1 MSHEPSSKSLMAENT
16 NPQDGLTQEGV
27 KQEKACVEKRNPWVL
42 KALEVQ
48 GIKATQAPLIAV
60 LGSGG
65 GMRAHIGFLGVL
77 SELKE
82 LGLLDA
88 IMYLAG
94 VSGSTWAMSSFYSN
108 HGDIAHVE
116 SDLKQRFEH
125 PEWTMSVSMQ
135 KAIESSSFKNY
146 SLTDFWAYL
155 IVSRQSREFQDSC
168 LSSLKKDVEAG
179 ALPYPVFAAI
189 DNDLHPEWVKKK
201 NKNSWFEFTPH
212 HAGYPALKA
221 YIPITRFGSQFKNG
235 NLSRPQSERDL
246 SFLRGL
252 WGSAVA
258 NAEENKKFIWD
269 MILSLKD
276 KLWRSSK
283 REVARE
289 ALDVE
294 GLLLDFLVTYKTD
307 PKVPGLP
314 EMIQALS
321 QALNAI
327 PEDGPEYAEKMLKW
341 ETMSEEE
348 QGQFLQLVVHS
359 LTRLGRQPSQD
370 MNRGSWMDTVSFL
383 NKTIACFW
391 NWEWGTVYNFLHEGV
406 SADDKIAQ
414 EMYNRKLLHLV
425 DAGLAINSAYPLV
438 LPPARDIQ
446 LILSFDFSAGD
457 PFEVLAAGPLLQTV
471 LATADYCKQH
481 GIPFPPVDKAKLKQC
496 AEAPDSCYIF
506 KGDTGPTVMHFPLFN
521 QCNCKDD
528 IEAWRNKYGTFKI
541 SDTYTLELVQD
552 LLDKAKENVRNS
564 KQKILD
570 MIKEMME

>member
-1 MSHEPSSKSLMAENT
+1 MAENT
-16 NPQDGLTQEGV
+16 NPQDGLAQEGV

-48 GIKATQAPLIAV
+48 GIQATQAPLIAV

-116 SDLKQRFEH
+116 SNLKHRFEQ
-125 PEWTMSVSMQ
+125 PEWSMSVSMQ

-201 NKNSWFEFTPH
+201 NKN
-212 HAGYPALKA
+212 
-221 YIPITRFGSQFKNG
+221 
-235 NLSRPQSERDL
+235 
-246 SFLRGL
+246 
-252 WGSAVA
+252 
-258 NAEENKKFIWD
+258 

-276 KLWRSSK
+276 KFWRSSK
-283 REVARE
+283 REIARE

-307 PKVPGLP
+307 PKAPGLP

-359 LTRLGRQPSQD
+359 LTQLRRQPSQYISL
-370 MNRGSWMDTVSFL
+370 GSWMDTVSFL

-406 SADDKIAQ
+406 SANDKIAQ
-414 EMYNRKLLHLV
+414 EMCNRKLLHLV

-457 PFEVLAAGPLLQTV
+457 PFETV

-570 MIKEMME
+570 TIKEMME